1 MNKILILLIAVLAMN
16 CKTSDKHLKME
27 NEESLLISK
36 GNLYGAGAEDI
47 KKQNL
52 IILNQND
59 WNALLTKMNSINKV
73 TDDFTETEI
82 DFKSYRI
89 IAVFD
94 ELKTTGGHSIELD
107 FNTTSQNILV
117 KVNNIAPNGMAVSTM
132 TQPYYIA
139 KISNNSLPI
148 QFK

>member
-1 MNKILILLIAVLAMN
+1 MNKVLLLLIAILAIN
-16 CKTSDKHLKME
+16 CKTSEKHLKME
-27 NEESLLISK
+27 NEEPLLISK
-36 GNLYGAGAEDI
+36 GNLFGAGAEDI

-82 DFKSYRI
+82 DFKIYRI

-107 FNTTSQNILV
+107 FKTNSQNVLV
-117 KVNNIAPNGMAVSTM
+117 KVNYKSPNGMAVSAM

-139 KISNNSLPI
+139 KIPNNNLPI
-148 QFK
+148 QFN